1 MGLHSEVM
9 FDRRLVDGALD
20 GADCEV
26 VDTVVDIPSLM
37 QVVDG
42 RRGPPTREY
51 KAVDV
56 VESSLRRRAGLELGR
71 AAKLGCVGSVS
82 APSLPISCEGGLE

>member
-9 FDRRLVDGALD
+9 FDRPLVDGALD

-26 VDTVVDIPSLM
+26 VDTVDIPSLM

-51 KAVDV
+51 KVVDV
-56 VESSLRRRAGLELGR
+56 VEALR
-71 AAKLGCVGSVS
+71 
-82 APSLPISCEGGLE
+82 

>member
-1 MGLHSEVM
+1 M
-9 FDRRLVDGALD
+9 FDNHLVDEVQY

-26 VDTVVDIPSLM
+26 VDTVLDTPSLM

-51 KAVDV
+51 KAMDV
-56 VESSLRRRAGLELGR
+56 AEAFT
-71 AAKLGCVGSVS
+71 
-82 APSLPISCEGGLE
+82 